1 MAAKRGYALVFSQSL
16 LHAGWSYSDPSGEP
30 RKGFH
35 ISWVAEGVSIGG
47 MRFNDNSGRI
57 DGVRERSRLRVDRKK
72 RRASAGGGSAR
83 RSGAARSRDAP
94 FRARARHPA
103 PAWRSFPVFPR
114 SCAWFR
120 RRERSLV
127 RLSSRAQRGKCGH
140 EERRET

>member
-57 DGVRERSRLRVDRKK
+57 DGVRERSRALRALLPSERQHIAMNDTTLNRLVDLWKEEWPPTLRG
-72 RRASAGGGSAR
+72 R
-83 RSGAARSRDAP
+83 
-94 FRARARHPA
+94 FR
-103 PAWRSFPVFPR
+103 
-114 SCAWFR
+114 
-120 RRERSLV
+120 L
-127 RLSSRAQRGKCGH
+127 
-140 EERRET
+140 